1 MPVLLEGSCRCGAVH
16 FSAASNTPD
25 PYQRCYCTI
34 CRNTDGGGGYAINIM
49 ALSST
54 LNIRGETSIGIFHAP
69 IVADDGSCTSGSA
82 ERRFCTGC
90 GTALWLF
97 SPEYP
102 DWIYP
107 FASCIDTALPTP
119 PSKVHLMLKFK
130 AGWVAPDVVPGD
142 LVFDGYPDES
152 IEDWHKARGRWVD

>member
-1 MPVLLEGSCRCGAVH
+1 MPTLLKGSCRCGAVH
-16 FSAASNTPD
+16 FSAESNTPQ

-34 CRNTDGGGGYAINIM
+34 CRKTDGGGGYTINIM

-54 LNIRGETSIGIFHAP
+54 LKVRGAEAIGIFHAE
-69 IVADDGSCTSGSA
+69 IEQDDGTCRTGSA
-82 ERRFCTGC
+82 ERRFCTRC

-107 FASCIDTALPTP
+107 FASCIDSKLPTP
-119 PSKVHLMLKFK
+119 PSKVHLLLTFK
-130 AGWVAPDVVPGD
+130 DDWVVPDVGPD
-142 LVFDGYPDES
+142 DQPFEGYPEES
-152 IEDWHKARGRWVD
+152 IEGWHKARKLWVD

>member
-1 MPVLLEGSCRCGAVH
+1 MPILLEGSCRCGAVH
-16 FSAASNTPD
+16 FSAESNTPV

-34 CRNTDGGGGYAINIM
+34 CRKTDGGGGYAINIM

-54 LNIRGETSIGIFHAP
+54 LHMRGETSIGIFRAAV
-69 IVADDGSCTSGSA
+69 VADDGICTTGSA

-107 FASCIDTALPTP
+107 FASCIDTALPVP
-119 PSKVHLMLKFK
+119 PSKVHLLVKFK
-130 AGWVAPDVVPGD
+130 ADWVVPNVGPD
-142 LVFDGYPDES
+142 DQVFDFYPDES
-152 IEDWHKARGRWVD
+152 IEAWHKVHGRWID